1 MNELNETTSTTSVAV
16 RYCFNVDVHKFTHTI
31 TTRDVDCCTRPTLQ
45 NLTICP
51 CCTNKL
57 YIRIHLLR
65 RRRTDGSVNAKTAT
79 TMTRNSEGRRWPSFD
94 DASVDFPYSRPYST
108 IHFVYNNVVK
118 RAVRV
123 FQRKNVVKRAV
134 RVFQRKAR
142 FQDDSRAPCASMGH
156 NANDPR
162 V

>member
-1 MNELNETTSTTSVAV
+1 MELREGEAT
-16 RYCFNVDVHKFTHTI
+16 
-31 TTRDVDCCTRPTLQ
+31 
-45 NLTICP
+45 
-51 CCTNKL
+51 
-57 YIRIHLLR
+57 
-65 RRRTDGSVNAKTAT
+65 GSVNAKIAT
-79 TMTRNSEGRRWPSFD
+79 ITILNSEGRPWPSFD

-123 FQRKNVVKRAV
+123 FQRK
-134 RVFQRKAR
+134 AR